1 MAQLDDPHRL
11 DRIGPHLTTAVPDEV
26 LNECVREAARQAGM
40 PMALV
45 SIIMGHIQYF
55 RASVG
60 LPPDL
65 ELSRATSRS
74 CSFCQFV
81 VINEGPLVIS
91 DAAWDQRI
99 PQDLVERYGIR
110 AYVGVPLSDDGH
122 VVGSL
127 CALDVH
133 PRSIDGYIVQA
144 LEGLA
149 RRVSS
154 RLEVLRRR
162 EENQKA
168 GAAEM
173 VVLRAR
179 LSELLN
185 GAREVEGSLDAINAI
200 LGSPEGLRAATQ
212 AQSSIDVS
220 RRYASLEGEVRDL
233 RTSALRIAVS
243 AELQHISVEK
253 DVLDDLRM
261 QSRALDRSLYELGPL
276 VRLVEGLLTA
286 KIDATTFERNASVLG
301 DAMGVG
307 ARASA
312 TLRSLREAGAV
323 ISARLPNAP

>member
-1 MAQLDDPHRL
+1 
-11 DRIGPHLTTAVPDEV
+11 
-26 LNECVREAARQAGM
+26 M

-91 DAAWDQRI
+91 DAAWDTRI

-133 PRSIDGYIVQA
+133 PRSIDDYIVHA

-154 RLEVLRRR
+154 RLEVLRKR
-162 EENQKA
+162 EENEKA

-185 GAREVEGSLDAINAI
+185 NTREVEGSLDAINAI

-212 AQSSIDVS
+212 SNIDVS

-243 AELQHISVEK
+243 VELQRISVEK

-312 TLRSLREAGAV
+312 TLRSLRKAGAV